1 MMISNHAF
9 KKEKL
14 KMTINEKLI
23 EIFNDT
29 LKQCRE
35 NPILKASV
43 ESGIENSKMYDSGF
57 HTDKRP
63 LYDSCKITVVN
74 DRSLTVA
81 EPLAEKYNKV
91 AVLNFADPFEA
102 GGLVKCGAITQEECL
117 CRCSTLYPVISN
129 PKFDEFFYKYHS
141 ESANHRWLSDRII
154 YSPDMTVFKTDTILP
169 EMREKFFKVDIIT
182 ATAPILTD
190 RNFSRNKLL
199 KVYRARIRNILK
211 SAMDNN
217 ADSIVLGAFGCG
229 AFRNPP
235 ESVAS
240 DFYNVIISENYNYC
254 FKEIVFPVL
263 VNNKRDKHNFEVFSE
278 IFSR

>member
-1 MMISNHAF
+1 MTIY
-9 KKEKL
+9 EKL
-14 KMTINEKLI
+14 TA
-23 EIFNDT
+23 IFNDT
-29 LKQCRE
+29 LKQCKD
-35 NPILKASV
+35 NPVLKNSV
-43 ESGIENSKMYDSGF
+43 ESGIENSKMYDCGF

-63 LYDSCKITVVN
+63 IYNSCKITVLN
-74 DRSLTVA
+74 DRSLAVA

-129 PKFDEFFYKYHS
+129 PKFDEFFYKYHL
-141 ESANHRWLSDRII
+141 ECDNKRWLSDRII

-169 EMREKFFKVDIIT
+169 EMREKFFKADIIT
-182 ATAPILTD
+182 STAPILTD
-190 RNFSRNKLL
+190 SNFDKNTLL
-199 KVYRARIRNILK
+199 KVHKARIRNIFQ

-235 ESVAS
+235 EIVAQA
-240 DFYNVIISENYNYC
+240 FYDVIISENYNYC
-254 FKEIVFPVL
+254 FKEIIFPVL
-263 VNNKRDKHNFEVFSE
+263 VNNKRDERNYKVFSE
-278 IFSR
+278 MFGK

>member
-1 MMISNHAF
+1 
-9 KKEKL
+9 
-14 KMTINEKLI
+14 MTIHEKLI

-43 ESGIENSKMYDSGF
+43 ESGIENSKMYDSGLY
-57 HTDKRP
+57 TDKRP
-63 LYDSCKITVVN
+63 HYDSCKITVVN
-74 DRSLTVA
+74 ERSLAAA
-81 EPLAEKYNKV
+81 ETLAEKYNKV

-182 ATAPILTD
+182 ATAPILNN
-190 RNFSRNKLL
+190 RNFSRNKLF
-199 KVYRARIRNILK
+199 KVHRAKIRNILK

-229 AFRNPP
+229 AFRNPL
-235 ESVAS
+235 ESVAEA
-240 DFYNVIISENYNYC
+240 FYEVIINENYNYR
-254 FKEIVFPVL
+254 FKEIVFPVF
-263 VNNKRDKHNFEVFSE
+263 VNNNRDRHNFEEFSE
-278 IFSR
+278 RFSR